1 PGPMSLVAQLNVQR
15 GTERRPPQAVR
26 SLRQPFDPRAFNFT
40 RIRPGE
46 VLLRLRRA
54 ADGGGGGG
62 AAPDHLLVAIN
73 VSPLERG
80 HVLLLP

>member
-1 PGPMSLVAQLNVQR
+1 PPR
-15 GTERRPPQAVR
+15 PQAVC
-26 SLRQPFDPRAFNFT
+26 SLRQPFAPRAFNFP

-54 ADGGGGGG
+54 AGG
-62 AAPDHLLVAIN
+62 AVGPAPPDPLLVAIN
-73 VSPLERG
+73 ASPLERG